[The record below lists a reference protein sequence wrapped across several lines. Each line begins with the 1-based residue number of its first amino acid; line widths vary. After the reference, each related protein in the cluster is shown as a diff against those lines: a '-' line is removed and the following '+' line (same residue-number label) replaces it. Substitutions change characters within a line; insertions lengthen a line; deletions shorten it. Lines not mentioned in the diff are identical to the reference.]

1 LSYLPGVA
9 GAILEAEH
17 TKEPAMN
24 RRMVV
29 CPSCELR
36 FLSGRQRT
44 YCPGCHLLIEP
55 ETVS

>member
-1 LSYLPGVA
+1 M
-9 GAILEAEH
+9 
-17 TKEPAMN
+17 EPAMN
-24 RRMVV
+24 RRMVI

-44 YCPGCHLLIEP
+44 FCPGCHLLIEP